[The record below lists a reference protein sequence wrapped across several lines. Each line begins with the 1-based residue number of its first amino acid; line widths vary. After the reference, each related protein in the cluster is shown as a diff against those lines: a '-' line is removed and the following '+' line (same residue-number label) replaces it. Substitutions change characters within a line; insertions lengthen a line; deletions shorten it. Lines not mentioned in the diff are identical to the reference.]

1 MLSPFGGFPGLGGF
15 GMAPLGGFGGGG
27 GLFADFNSLG
37 GPGGGMNVQTFST
50 IGGGGANVR
59 SSSTSTKFINGKKIT
74 TQRICENGVET
85 VKTFENDALV
95 SHTVNGEHQAVGHPG
110 GRHGRRVH

>member
-74 TQRICENGVET
+74 TQRLVHLSKPIPFVAG
-85 VKTFENDALV
+85 FEL
-95 SHTVNGEHQAVGHPG
+95 
-110 GRHGRRVH
+110 